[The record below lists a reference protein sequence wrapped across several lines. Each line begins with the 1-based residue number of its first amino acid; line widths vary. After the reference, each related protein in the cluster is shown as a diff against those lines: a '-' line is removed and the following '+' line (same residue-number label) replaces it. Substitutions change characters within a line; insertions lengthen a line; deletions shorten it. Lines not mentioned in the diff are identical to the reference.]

1 MLLQARVSTPHVTIK
16 HHHYNYS
23 FKFNNISLNCTSAN
37 CSLEEQ
43 IQLSD
48 AQKNLKLNQLIDKG
62 NYLVYHGKK
71 CCITANTM
79 DTERASAAKMTRS
92 FPCKVVPLN
101 QVLQQRLPSPKA
113 YISEKEVLDIFH
125 PDVISTSTVKKS
137 FDEVTSRLDK
147 IVYSALS
154 SALSGRSST
163 AVTNDLAKELHGLKE
178 EVQLKSM
185 EISTQ
190 HSRKVTNELPIT
202 GWLHRYLSHTLDSL
216 GFIVDTQGKLTKPT
230 APVNEYAYSQPDLLI
245 YHSQRFLATL
255 SALSINLVHPHIDIL
270 CATEDTVEID
280 KLHMIAMAGEIKVE
294 NAHEDAV
301 NECFMNM
308 FGQAT
313 NLAMKAISDGNLVT
327 EITMYGIVVA
337 AHKPDEAKLLHLLM
351 NFENNTCE
359 FKSVANCYQFTQL
372 LNAVIEEL
380 SI

>member
-1 MLLQARVSTPHVTIK
+1 MLLQARVSTPPVTIQ

-23 FKFNNISLNCTSAN
+23 FKFNNVSLNCTSAN
-37 CSLEEQ
+37 CNLKEQ
-43 IQLSD
+43 IQLSE
-48 AQKNLKLNQLIDKG
+48 AQKSLKFNQLIDKG
-62 NYLVYHGKK
+62 SYLAYHGKK

-79 DTERASAAKMTRS
+79 NTERASAAKMTRN
-92 FPCKVVPLN
+92 FPCKIIPLN
-101 QVLQQRLPSPKA
+101 QVLQQPSPTA
-113 YISEKEVLDIFH
+113 YISEKDVLDIFH

-137 FDEVTSRLDK
+137 FDEVTNRLDM
-147 IVYSALS
+147 IVYGALS
-154 SALSGRSST
+154 SALSGTSST
-163 AVTNDLAKELHGLKE
+163 TVTNDLAKELIRLKE

-190 HSRKVTNELPIT
+190 HSRKIMNELPIT

-216 GFIVDTQGKLTKPT
+216 GFIVDTQAKLTKPT

-245 YHSQRFLATL
+245 YHSQRFLVTL
-255 SALSINLVHPHIDIL
+255 SALSIKVVCPHIDIL
-270 CATEDTVEID
+270 CATQDIVEID
-280 KLHMIAMAGEIKVE
+280 KLHMIAMAGEVKVE
-294 NAHEDAV
+294 SAHEDAV

-327 EITMYGIVVA
+327 KITMYGIVVA
-337 AHKPDEAKLLHLLM
+337 ARKPDEAKLLHLLM

-359 FKSVANCYQFTQL
+359 FKLVANCYQFTPL
-372 LNAVIEEL
+372 LNGVLEEL

>member
-1 MLLQARVSTPHVTIK
+1 MWTVLL
-16 HHHYNYS
+16 
-23 FKFNNISLNCTSAN
+23 
-37 CSLEEQ
+37 
-43 IQLSD
+43 
-48 AQKNLKLNQLIDKG
+48 
-62 NYLVYHGKK
+62 
-71 CCITANTM
+71 
-79 DTERASAAKMTRS
+79 
-92 FPCKVVPLN
+92 
-101 QVLQQRLPSPKA
+101 
-113 YISEKEVLDIFH
+113 
-125 PDVISTSTVKKS
+125 
-137 FDEVTSRLDK
+137 
-147 IVYSALS
+147 VYSALS

-190 HSRKVTNELPIT
+190 HSRKITNELPIT

-255 SALSINLVHPHIDIL
+255 SALSINVVHPHIDIL

-280 KLHMIAMAGEIKVE
+280 KLHMIAMTGEVKVE
-294 NAHEDAV
+294 T
-301 NECFMNM
+301 NM

-327 EITMYGIVVA
+327 KITMYGIVVA

-359 FKSVANCYQFTQL
+359 FKLVANCYQFTPL
-372 LNAVIEEL
+372 LNAVIKEL